1 MNYQGEWGLF
11 YGGTEVFWKN
21 LVAAIGVAAYSFV
34 MAYLLFRWVDHVTSH
49 AAVGIALHFIARRH
63 APS

>member
-21 LVAAIGVAAYSFV
+21 LVAAIGVAAYAFV
-34 MAYLLFRWVDHVTSH
+34 MAYLLFRC
-49 AAVGIALHFIARRH
+49 G
-63 APS
+63 

>member
-34 MAYLLFRWVDHVTSH
+34 MAYLLFRCVVLRLYICMYIYMS
-49 AAVGIALHFIARRH
+49 V
-63 APS
+63 